1 MASIYDNIKTARELI
16 TNIRLHGMS
25 TAEEDICRIQDIFG
39 NSTYEELADLANDI
53 GRNDDNGKPDPNGK
67 WSSNRAATR
76 GTFYSTLFKVWNWE
90 DATRFWNE
98 HTNPEHT
105 ELKALQ
111 TERKENGEMIR
122 ELTAKN
128 QKIEQTLKEL
138 ETRFDENI
146 FKLEDE
152 KNRADAAELEIIKLK
167 ARLFD
172 LIVKD

>member
-1 MASIYDNIKTARELI
+1 
-16 TNIRLHGMS
+16 
-25 TAEEDICRIQDIFG
+25 
-39 NSTYEELADLANDI
+39 
-53 GRNDDNGKPDPNGK
+53 
-67 WSSNRAATR
+67 
-76 GTFYSTLFKVWNWE
+76 
-90 DATRFWNE
+90 
-98 HTNPEHT
+98 
-105 ELKALQ
+105 
-111 TERKENGEMIR
+111 MIR